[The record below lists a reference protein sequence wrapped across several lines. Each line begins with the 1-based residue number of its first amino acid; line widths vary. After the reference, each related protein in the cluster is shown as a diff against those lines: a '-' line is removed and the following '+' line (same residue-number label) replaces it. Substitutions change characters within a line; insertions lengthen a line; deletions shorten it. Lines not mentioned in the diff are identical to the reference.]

1 MLMLIAWRNI
11 WRNRKRSLIILAAV
25 AFGIWAGL
33 FSMGLMNGMY
43 VQMIATGVSTRLG
56 HIQIHTPD
64 FRERADVT
72 KTVPDGPSILE
83 QVRGQDEVAAAS
95 GRAVVSGMA
104 SSPETATGVTVLGID
119 PAADVEVFNVD
130 EHLLEGDW
138 FQTEKRNPIVI
149 GAKLAE
155 RLDVRLGKKMVLQ
168 GQSPDGSIGAG
179 AFRIVG
185 IFRTPS
191 SAFDE
196 MTVFA
201 LQQDVQSVFGLDQA
215 IHEIAL
221 RLEKLENIDAVQATL
236 QQAYPDLAVETWKEL
251 APELAVTADLGD
263 QMLYIFMIIILLA
276 LVFGI
281 TNTMLMGVLERIRE
295 LGVLKAL
302 GMKSGRMFTM
312 ILLETLVISLFGGL
326 VGIFAGAGTIETFAR
341 LGIDLSVVSEGMAEF
356 GMGNIVYPV
365 LEWMAY
371 LNVTVLVVLTALVS
385 AVYPGIKAVRLNP
398 IKAIRTY

>member
-1 MLMLIAWRNI
+1 MLVLIAWRNI
-11 WRNRKRSLIILAAV
+11 WRNRKRSLIILVAV
-25 AFGIWAGL
+25 AFGIWAGI

-43 VQMIATGVSTRLG
+43 AQMISTGVSTRLG

-64 FRERADVT
+64 FRERPDVT
-72 KTVPDGPSILE
+72 KTIPDGPSVLE
-83 QVRGQDEVAAAS
+83 QVRGRDDILAAS
-95 GRAVVSGMA
+95 GRSVVSGMA
-104 SSPETATGVTVLGID
+104 SSPETASGVTILGVD
-119 PAADVEVFNVD
+119 PAADVGVFDVD
-130 EHLLEGDW
+130 EYILEGDW
-138 FQTEKRNPIVI
+138 FQTDKRNPIVI

-155 RLDVRLGKKMVLQ
+155 RLDVRLGKKVVLQ

-179 AFRIVG
+179 AFRIVA

-201 LQQDVQSVFGLDQA
+201 LQEDVQRVFGLGRA

-221 RLEKLENIDAVQATL
+221 RLAEYEDIGAVQLAL

-302 GMKSGRMFTM
+302 GMKGRRMFAM
-312 ILLETLVISLFGGL
+312 ILLETLVLSLFGGL
-326 VGIFAGAGTIETFAR
+326 VGIFAGAGTIEIFAR

-356 GMGNIVYPV
+356 GMGNVVYPV
-365 LEWMAY
+365 LEWIAY
-371 LNVTVLVVLTALVS
+371 VNITVLVVLTALVS

-398 IKAIRTY
+398 VTAIRTY

>member
-1 MLMLIAWRNI
+1 
-11 WRNRKRSLIILAAV
+11 
-25 AFGIWAGL
+25 
-33 FSMGLMNGMY
+33 MGLMNGMY

-56 HIQIHTPD
+56 HIQVHTPD
-64 FRERADVT
+64 FRERPDVN
-72 KTVPDGPSILE
+72 KAIPDGLSVLE
-83 QVRGQDEVAAAS
+83 HIRGRDDVAAAS
-95 GRAVVSGMA
+95 GRSVVSGMA
-104 SSPETATGVTVLGID
+104 TSPETATGVTILGVD
-119 PAADVEVFNVD
+119 PEADSEVFNVD
-130 EHLLEGDW
+130 EYILEGDW
-138 FQTEKRNPIVI
+138 FRTDKRNPIVI

-155 RLDVRLGKKMVLQ
+155 RLDVRLGKKVVLQ

-179 AFRIVG
+179 AFRIAG

-201 LQQDVQSVFGLDQA
+201 LQQDVQRVFGLGQA

-221 RLEKLENIDAVQATL
+221 RLDEYEKIETVQPAL
-236 QQAYPDLAVETWKEL
+236 QQAYPGLAVETWKEL

-302 GMKSGRMFTM
+302 GMKGGRMFAM
-312 ILLETLVISLFGGL
+312 ILLETLVLSLFGGL
-326 VGIFAGAGTIETFAR
+326 VGIFTGAGTIELFAR

-365 LEWMAY
+365 LEWIAY
-371 LNVTVLVVLTALVS
+371 LNITILVILTALVS

-398 IKAIRTY
+398 VAAIRTY

>member
-43 VQMIATGVSTRLG
+43 DQMIATGVSTRLG

-64 FRERADVT
+64 FRERPDVT
-72 KTVPDGPSILE
+72 KTIPDGPAVLQ
-83 QVRGQDEVAAAS
+83 QVRGRDDVLAAA
-95 GRAVVSGMA
+95 GRSVVSGMA
-104 SSPETATGVTVLGID
+104 TSPETATGVTVLGID
-119 PAADVEVFNVD
+119 PAADAGVFDVA
-130 EHLLEGDW
+130 EYILEGDW
-138 FQTEKRNPIVI
+138 FQTDRRNPIVI

-155 RLDVRLGKKMVLQ
+155 RLDVRLGKKVVLQ

-196 MTVFA
+196 TTVFA
-201 LQQDVQSVFGLDQA
+201 IQDDIQRVFGLGQA
-215 IHEIAL
+215 IHEIVL
-221 RLEKLENIDAVQATL
+221 RLAEHEDIGTVQLAL
-236 QQAYPDLAVETWKEL
+236 QQAHPDLAVETWKEL
-251 APELAVTADLGD
+251 APELAVTADLGN

-276 LVFGI
+276 LIFGI

-302 GMKSGRMFTM
+302 GMKSGRMFAM
-312 ILLETLVISLFGGL
+312 VLLETLVISLFGGL
-326 VGIFAGAGTIETFAR
+326 VGIFAGAGTIEIFAR

-371 LNVTVLVVLTALVS
+371 LHVTVLVVLTALVS